1 MVECDQNR
9 FYLLSNSS
17 GLLKL
22 LEYSNI
28 DNSSNT
34 IDAFNKSLQY
44 GNELKNKGINVI
56 NSRLLYLHEILGMF
70 SSNNITIENIDGRNK
85 LQSGYSWIYNISY
98 WIRYSQNDY
107 GNIFS
112 PIYVSSDGAVR
123 IMNYGQTNN
132 FGVRPVIT
140 VSSSILK

>member
-1 MVECDQNR
+1 
-9 FYLLSNSS
+9 
-17 GLLKL
+17 
-22 LEYSNI
+22 
-28 DNSSNT
+28 
-34 IDAFNKSLQY
+34 
-44 GNELKNKGINVI
+44 
-56 NSRLLYLHEILGMF
+56 MF

-112 PIYVSSDGAVR
+112 PIYVSSDETVR